1 MRSWLSHPRVSVLAR
16 LALGLVF
23 ISAALP
29 KLADP
34 PDFAKAIW
42 AYELFPPWSLHPLAL
57 VLPWLELFCGLA
69 LCLGVWIRAAAL
81 WVGGLLLAFSLA
93 LSINLV
99 RQHAVDCGCF
109 GNSAPKTAAQRMT
122 DMRWTLLRDAGLLL
136 LALQVLTASAAG
148 NNRRTLN
155 TPKEPAMSPR
165 DN

>member
-1 MRSWLSHPRVSVLAR
+1 MHPRISLLVR

-29 KLADP
+29 KIADP
-34 PDFAKAIW
+34 PGFAKAIW

-57 VLPWLELFCGLA
+57 ILPWLELFCGLA
-69 LCLGVWIRAAAL
+69 LCLGMWVQAAAL
-81 WVGGLLLAFSLA
+81 WVGGMLLAFSLA

-99 RQHAVDCGCF
+99 RHHAVDCGCF

-136 LALQVLTASAAG
+136 LAIQVLAASAAG
-148 NNRRTLN
+148 RNGRAPA
-155 TPKEPAMSPR
+155 TPTEEAINSRKK
-165 DN
+165 